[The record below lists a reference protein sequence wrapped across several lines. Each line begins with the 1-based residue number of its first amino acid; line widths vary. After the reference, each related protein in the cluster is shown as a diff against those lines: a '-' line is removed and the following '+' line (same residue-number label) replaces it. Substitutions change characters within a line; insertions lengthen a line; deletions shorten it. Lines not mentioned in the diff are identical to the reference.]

1 MKKIVLLL
9 SILNVYFF
17 SYAQNGWQSEG
28 YTFTAG
34 THTANGIQWPAGKTV
49 TIEPGA
55 IVTFTNASYASGNLV
70 VKGELTINS
79 SASSS
84 FQLDG
89 NLILAEGA
97 KLTVN
102 GSFKTQTTVTYPHN
116 AAVKITGTYE
126 MNGWSNPAPV
136 VTIDRTASFQVGKLA
151 LNPGQA
157 GFIVSANTTVSA
169 TDVVTSGK
177 LTVNG
182 TLNVANTIFS
192 NGGNFTLNE
201 GGTVNTTDFK
211 FQNPNNSI
219 KGVINASESVEFHN
233 KPNTLACPGAIH
245 TKNFYNYSEK
255 NVIEGSGYIEV
266 TGTFKSSNAL
276 TESPDITL
284 NAADAGNGPNPNKN
298 PGKATLGAS
307 SSCAGTGAGARPGQG
322 IESLPVTFGPISPK
336 IVNNTLVIDWSTLSE
351 TNNSHFDIEISNDGR
366 SFTKIGQVKSAAV
379 DGNSSGVLNYEFTY
393 TIPGKAIAGGLA
405 LVLLA
410 GGSIM
415 YKRKNR
421 YPVMA
426 MLSVV
431 LISASL
437 FSCSKSDYAIEASN
451 DQKVFVRI
459 VQVDID
465 GQTSASQAIK
475 ATIK

>member
-1 MKKIVLLL
+1 MKKIALLL

-28 YTFTAG
+28 YTFVAG
-34 THTANGIQWPAGKTV
+34 THTASGIQWPAGKTV
-49 TIEPGA
+49 TIEPDA
-55 IVTFTNASYASGNLV
+55 IVTFTNASYAGGNLV
-70 VKGELTINS
+70 IKGELIIN
-79 SASSS
+79 SSS

-89 NLILAEGA
+89 DLILAEGA
-97 KLTVN
+97 TLTVN
-102 GSFKTQTTVTYPHN
+102 GSFKTQKSVTYPHN
-116 AAVKITGTYE
+116 SAIKITGTYE

-136 VTIDRTASFQVGKLA
+136 VTVDRAASFQVGKLA

-182 TLNVANTIFS
+182 ILNVANAIFS

-219 KGVINASESVEFHN
+219 KGIINASGSVEFHN
-233 KPNTLACPGAIH
+233 KPNTMACPGAIN

-255 NVIEGSGYIEV
+255 NVIEGSGYIQV

-284 NAADAGNGPNPNKN
+284 NAADAGNGTNSNKN
-298 PGKATLGAS
+298 PGKATLGTS
-307 SSCAGTGAGARPGQG
+307 SSCAGTGNAARQG
-322 IESLPVTFGPISPK
+322 IESLPVTFGTISPR
-336 IVNNTLVIDWSTLSE
+336 IVNNTLVINWSTLSE
-351 TNNSHFDIEISNDGR
+351 TNNNHFDIEISNDGR
-366 SFTKIGQVKSAAV
+366 SFIKIGQVKSAAV
-379 DGNSSGVLNYEFTY
+379 DGNSAVELNYEFTY

-405 LVLLA
+405 LMLLA

-421 YPVMA
+421 YHVMV
-426 MLSVV
+426 MLSII
-431 LISASL
+431 LISATL
-437 FSCSKSDYAIEASN
+437 FSCSKSDYAIETSN

-465 GQTSASQAIK
+465 GQTSASQAVK
-475 ATIK
+475 ATVK

>member
-1 MKKIVLLL
+1 MKKIALLL
-9 SILNVYFF
+9 SILNMYFF

-28 YTFTAG
+28 YTFAAG
-34 THTANGIQWPAGKTV
+34 THTASGIQWPAGKTV
-49 TIEPGA
+49 TIEPDA
-55 IVTFTNASYASGNLV
+55 IVTFTNASYAGGNLV

-79 SASSS
+79 SSSSS

-89 NLILAEGA
+89 NLVLAEGA

-102 GSFKTQTTVTYPHN
+102 GSFKTQKSVTYPHN
-116 AAVKITGTYE
+116 SAIKITGTYE
-126 MNGWSNPAPV
+126 MNGWSDPAPV
-136 VTIDRTASFQVGKLA
+136 VTVDRAASFQVGKLA

-182 TLNVANTIFS
+182 TLNVANAIFS

-201 GGTVNTTDFK
+201 GGIVNTADFK

-219 KGVINASESVEFHN
+219 KGVINASGSVEFHN
-233 KPNTLACPGAIH
+233 KPNTIVCPGAIH

-276 TESPDITL
+276 TESPGITL
-284 NAADAGNGPNPNKN
+284 NAADAGNGTNSNKN
-298 PGKATLGAS
+298 SGQATLGTS
-307 SSCAGTGAGARPGQG
+307 SSCAGTGTTAREGVG
-322 IESLPVTFGPISPK
+322 SLPVTFGTISPR
-336 IVNNTLVIDWSTLSE
+336 IVNNTLVINWSTLSE
-351 TNNSHFDIEISNDGR
+351 TNNNHFNIEISTDGR
-366 SFTKIGQVKSAAV
+366 SFTKIGQVKSTAV
-379 DGNSSGVLNYEFTY
+379 DGNSDGVLNYEFTY

-421 YPVMA
+421 YPVMV

-431 LISASL
+431 LISATL
-437 FSCSKSDYAIEASN
+437 FSCSKSDYAVEASN

-465 GQTSASQAIK
+465 GQTSASQAVK
-475 ATIK
+475 ATVK